1 MPGRGGRATSALV
14 EEGGL
19 HACGGKFARASTNAQ
34 RRQPAMAAKMDALLD
49 QHYIG
54 GALVPPAQGR
64 YLDVIDPSEER
75 VWGRSAAGTAEVYE
89 TPNAPVMG
97 PRACGARTR
106 ACVAVC

>member
-1 MPGRGGRATSALV
+1 MLLEDRHSRVKVGVTLKGWMGYV
-14 EEGGL
+14 
-19 HACGGKFARASTNAQ
+19 ASTNAQ

-89 TPNAPVMG
+89 TPNAPVVG